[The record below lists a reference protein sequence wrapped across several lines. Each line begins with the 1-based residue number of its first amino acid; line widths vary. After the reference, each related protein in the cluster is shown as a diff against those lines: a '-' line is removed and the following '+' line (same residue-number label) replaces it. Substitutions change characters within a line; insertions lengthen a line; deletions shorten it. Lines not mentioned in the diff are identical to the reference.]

1 MKLLSPKRLRRFALT
16 MVKMNIILK
25 SLKYC
30 LGVCVFAI
38 LLSSCTHPSQ
48 KVTSQETSAIGNQN
62 LKLERFEYAEP
73 HMGVMFSIVLYHENE
88 TFANQAAE
96 AAFARIAKLNKILSD
111 YDPDSELNHFVS
123 APTGSEIPL
132 CDELFKVLWISKELA
147 QETRG
152 AFDPTLGPLTQL
164 WRTTRKMQQL
174 PSPEVI
180 AEAQSRCGYK
190 KLILNKR
197 RQSGILRQTG
207 MQLDLGGIGKGF
219 ASDCALETLKE
230 HGVKSALVAA
240 SGDIAVSAP
249 PPGKEG
255 WRIQIETLTESNEDP
270 DAGTYVIFL
279 KNAAIS
285 TSGDVNQ
292 FVEIDGNRYSHIVDS
307 KTGLGLTHRIGAT
320 VVHRHASYS
329 DALGTIICLL
339 GEKKGIDF
347 LRKYPGTHAR
357 IGYLDTE
364 NNKHYIATPLF
375 PEPIKD

>member
-1 MKLLSPKRLRRFALT
+1 
-16 MVKMNIILK
+16 MNIISN

-30 LGVCVFAI
+30 LGICAFAI
-38 LLSSCTHPSQ
+38 LLSSCMHPSQ
-48 KVTSQETSAIGNQN
+48 ETAPQERSTIGDQH
-62 LKLERFEYAEP
+62 LKLERFEYTEP
-73 HMGVMFSIVLYHENE
+73 HMGVIFSIVLYHENE
-88 TFANQAAE
+88 TLANQAAE
-96 AAFARIAKLNKILSD
+96 AAFSRIAKLNKILSD

-132 CDELFKVLWISKELA
+132 SDELFKVLWISKELA

-174 PSPEVI
+174 PSSEEL

-197 RQSGILRQTG
+197 RQSGILRQAG
-207 MQLDLGGIGKGF
+207 MHLDLGGIGKGF

-230 HGVKSALVAA
+230 HGVESALVAA

-249 PPGKEG
+249 PPGKEA

-270 DAGTYVIFL
+270 DAGTYIIFL

-292 FVEIDGNRYSHIVDS
+292 FVVIDGKRYSHIVDP
-307 KTGLGLTHRIGAT
+307 KTGLGLTHRVGAT
-320 VVHRHASYS
+320 VIHRRATYS

-339 GEKKGIDF
+339 GEEKGINF
-347 LRKYPGTHAR
+347 LKKYPDAQAR
-357 IGYLDTE
+357 IGYLDAE
-364 NNKHYIATPLF
+364 DKKHYIATPLF
-375 PEPIKD
+375 PEPIND